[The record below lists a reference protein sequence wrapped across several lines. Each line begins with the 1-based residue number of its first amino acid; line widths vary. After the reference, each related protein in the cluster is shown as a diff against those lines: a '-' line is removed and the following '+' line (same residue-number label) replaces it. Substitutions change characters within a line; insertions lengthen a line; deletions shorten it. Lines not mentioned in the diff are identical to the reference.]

1 MHKIENVTF
10 DGQDLILISFTKEWD
25 QDDIKELADLV
36 FSKIAEQ
43 RIIEHIKGADREYTR
58 FNFADDYLI
67 LHFESYSN
75 ACWIE
80 AEDQLA
86 NKSLEK
92 ITALLQA

>member
-1 MHKIENVTF
+1 VHKIENVTF

-36 FSKIAEQ
+36 FSKISEP

-80 AEDQLA
+80 AEDQLP

>member
-10 DGQDLILISFTKEWD
+10 AEQDLILISFTKEWD
-25 QDDIKELADLV
+25 QDDINELAELV
-36 FSKIAEQ
+36 LNKIAEH

-80 AEDQLA
+80 AEDQLP
-86 NKSLEK
+86 NKSLGK
-92 ITALLQA
+92 IATLLQA